1 MTVGVQNTMPV
12 ANGDLAAQLH
22 RLTEIVIDGQARTD
36 ARLDRIEN
44 DISGLRTDV
53 TGLKSDVAGLKTDVA
68 VLKTDVA
75 VLKTDVAVLKT
86 DMAESKAQLGRL
98 ESSTQRRFDRV
109 DAEFE
114 SWGVYIKNEEL
125 KKNRLQ
131 PPRTDARPSTK
142 QPAGGASGR
151 DSRRS

>member
-1 MTVGVQNTMPV
+1 MPV

-86 DMAESKAQLGRL
+86 DVAVLKTDMAESKAQLGRL

-114 SWGVYIKNEEL
+114 SWGVHIKNAEL
-125 KKNRLQ
+125 KKNLL
-131 PPRTDARPSTK
+131 PPPQTE
-142 QPAGGASGR
+142 
-151 DSRRS
+151 